1 MSSAPSLRQRAY
13 EHIQRKILC
22 GDLASGNVV
31 SELSLARE
39 IGISRTPV
47 REAIQHLEHDGVL
60 EQVPRYG
67 TVVRRLE
74 RRDLVELFE
83 LRQAL
88 EPFAVARAAGHIDPE
103 GVERLTRLC
112 NEIRTIAADLRAEGL
127 ALADADRMRRLLSAD
142 MAFHLLLIRASGNGR
157 MVKIIADSRL
167 LTRIF
172 ATRRQ
177 AHDLKVLDDTYRDHM
192 QILKAVK
199 NGDGGTAQ
207 RKMQQ
212 HIADS
217 FEQALA
223 HFDRTQQL
231 GSDTQSLNLPSDLL
245 DELNEMEREAS
256 APAKRKAARTTIRK
270 SKR

>member
-1 MSSAPSLRQRAY
+1 MSTAPSLRQRAY

-31 SELSLARE
+31 SELSLAHE

-74 RRDLVELFE
+74 RHDLVELFE
-83 LRQAL
+83 LREAL
-88 EPFAVARAAGHIDPE
+88 EPYAVARAAGRIEPE
-103 GVERLTRLC
+103 GIERLTRLC
-112 NEIRTIAADLRAEGL
+112 SEIRSIAADLRAKGL
-127 ALADADRMRRLLSAD
+127 TVADSDRMRRLLSAD

-192 QILKAVK
+192 QILKAIK

-207 RKMQQ
+207 RKMQE

-223 HFDRTQQL
+223 HFDRTQEL
-231 GSDTQSLNLPSDLL
+231 GSASGSLNLPSDLL
-245 DELNEMEREAS
+245 EELNDMEREAA
-256 APAKRKAARTTIRK
+256 APAKRKTTRSTTRK
-270 SKR
+270 GKR